1 MGQVVTE
8 EKIREAKEIY
18 DAHLGPGCFNEEGQ
32 LLLHEAWQ
40 DCTINVVLCVS
51 H

>member
-18 DAHLGPGCFNEEGQ
+18 DAHLGPGFFNEEGEI
-32 LLLHEAWQ
+32 LLHG
-40 DCTINVVLCVS
+40 T
-51 H
+51 